1 MMIMYVKI
9 KIFDLSYHNKKYV
22 FIYLIYYQRL
32 IYYSDDELAEVIT
45 KLFLVKFS

>member
-22 FIYLIYYQRL
+22 IIYLNYQRL
-32 IYYSDDELAEVIT
+32 IYYNDDELAEVIT
-45 KLFLVKFS
+45 KLFLVKFT